1 MCYSGVIMKLLSII
15 RTIVALLPMLI
26 EAIKAAEAA
35 IPGNGKGEQK
45 LVLVRGM
52 LQAAYEAATDVENT
66 FEEVWPALNK
76 TINTV
81 VASLKAAGLFK

>member
-1 MCYSGVIMKLLSII
+1 MKLLSII
-15 RTIVALLPMLI
+15 RTIVALLPALI

-52 LQAAYEAATDVENT
+52 LQAAYEAATDVDNT
-66 FEEVWPALNK
+66 FEEVWPVVNK

>member
-1 MCYSGVIMKLLSII
+1 
-15 RTIVALLPMLI
+15 MLI

-35 IPGNGKGEQK
+35 IPGTGKGEQK

-81 VASLKAAGLFK
+81 VTSLKAAGLFK

>member
-1 MCYSGVIMKLLSII
+1 MKLLSII

-26 EAIKAAEAA
+26 EAIKAAEEA
-35 IPGNGKGEQK
+35 IPGTGKGEQK

-81 VASLKAAGLFK
+81 VTSLKAAGLFK

>member
-1 MCYSGVIMKLLSII
+1 MKLLSII

-52 LQAAYEAATDVENT
+52 LQAAYETATDVENT

-76 TINTV
+76 TISTV
-81 VASLKAAGLFK
+81 VTSLKAAGLFK

>member
-1 MCYSGVIMKLLSII
+1 MKLISII
-15 RTIVALLPMLI
+15 RTVIALLPVLI
-26 EAIKAAEAA
+26 DAIKAAEAA

-45 LVLVRGM
+45 LSLVRGI

-66 FEEVWPALNK
+66 FEEIWPTLNK

-81 VASLKAAGLFK
+81 VASLKTAGLFK

>member
-1 MCYSGVIMKLLSII
+1 MKLLSII
-15 RTIVALLPMLI
+15 RTIVALLPALI

>member
-1 MCYSGVIMKLLSII
+1 MKLISTI

-35 IPGNGKGEQK
+35 IPGSGKGEQK
-45 LVLVRGM
+45 LALVRGM
-52 LQAAYEAATDVENT
+52 LQAAYEAATDVDNT
-66 FEEVWPALNK
+66 FEEVWPAINK

-81 VASLKAAGLFK
+81 VTSLKAAGLFK